1 MTRRAAIGCET
12 GVHPAVAGWRAF
24 AGTATEPTAVETI
37 ARSPKSAVYR
47 LRGVS
52 RSGAAIIAK
61 AQSGRSGRFIG
72 TQAIQL
78 HGGIGMTNE
87 YVVGHCLK
95 QLMVIDS
102 MGGGTAAR

>member
-61 AQSGRSGRFIG
+61 AQS
-72 TQAIQL
+72 
-78 HGGIGMTNE
+78 
-87 YVVGHCLK
+87 VDGHRLERTIYEDV
-95 QLMVIDS
+95 LPALGVS
-102 MGGGTAAR
+102 MGSYHGAIEIREGW